1 MYNQPAVGFHAE
13 AALKRPGVASDVTL
27 ARLQALIG
35 AMMTLAVAP
44 LCFPAAAA
52 AHFYAPMARL
62 ATARAAPAFMNFLDD
77 FVEDTGGTHASPI
90 DAGMRKP
97 LEDGI
102 PLGPG
107 DVVDAVC
114 RSLQDNGR
122 GGANNEGFA
131 RLYESMTPQGRT
143 YVAPPPPHNGRLDG
157 VSLDY
162 FIENGCDPV
171 FALVGCDY
179 YTIIETAEVPATET
193 RGGLGTVK
201 VRVDSSLKS
210 WLNSQRCSRS
220 DGSVTVGKAAATRV
234 PLGTGDRA
242 LQKLIDDADD
252 DDDDVPAVPAGDFE
266 AQEPMSGLSASR
278 ERAPQREQQ
287 SRTLLF
293 GMEQQRR
300 PPLAG
305 VWLIKEVLPLEQTL
319 FQVINKGSTE
329 DW

>member
-1 MYNQPAVGFHAE
+1 MLTSTLIVLALCAEGATAVQFRTPM
-13 AALKRPGVASDVTL
+13 AAR
-27 ARLQALIG
+27 ARR
-35 AMMTLAVAP
+35 
-44 LCFPAAAA
+44 AAAA
-52 AHFYAPMARL
+52 Q
-62 ATARAAPAFMNFLDD
+62 MNFLDD
-77 FVEDTGGTHASPI
+77 YVKDTGGTHKSPI
-90 DAGMRKP
+90 DAAPRKP
-97 LEDGI
+97 LEDGM

-114 RSLQDNGR
+114 RSLQETGR
-122 GGANNEGFA
+122 SNEGYA

-143 YVAPPPPHNGRLDG
+143 YIAPPPPLNGRLDG
-157 VSLDY
+157 VSFDY
-162 FIENGCDPV
+162 FLEFGCDPV

-220 DGSVTVGKAAATRV
+220 ESSVRVGKAAAARV

-252 DDDDVPAVPAGDFE
+252 DDDDDDDVAAAPADEFE
-266 AQEPMSGLSASR
+266 AQEPMSGLSARR
-278 ERAPQREQQ
+278 EGASPPREQQ